1 MISIK
6 CPHCKVGL
14 KVNEGKLPLG
24 ITSFKCPN
32 CKQPIPISLVE
43 GRKED
48 GSESETVLLHPASKE
63 AGRLTVVSD
72 GETPQ
77 QVLDLHEG
85 IHIIGRLSKDSPAT
99 LPIRTTDRLMS
110 RAHIRIEV
118 RKDSKGGYK
127 HLLSDNNSK
136 NHTLY
141 NQSYLDKDEV
151 VVLKDGDEI
160 LIGRTLLRFN
170 G

>member
-32 CKQPIPISLVE
+32 CKQAIPISLVE
-43 GRKED
+43 DRMGSGD
-48 GSESETVLLHPASKE
+48 GDETVILHPASKE
-63 AGRLTVVSD
+63 AGNLTVVPAD
-72 GETPQ
+72 GTPPQ
-77 QVLDLHEG
+77 TFALHEG
-85 IHIIGRLSKDSPAT
+85 IHIVGRLSKDSPAT

-110 RAHIRIEV
+110 RAHLRLEV
-118 RKDSKGGYK
+118 RKDAKGGYK
-127 HLLSDNNSK
+127 HYLSDNNSK

-141 NQSYLDKDEV
+141 NQTCLGKDEV
-151 VVLKDGDEI
+151 VVLRDGDEI
-160 LIGRTLLRFN
+160 LIGRTLLRFSK
-170 G
+170 